1 MEKIVGIVVAAGKS
15 KRFGEDKLLINIKG
29 MPMVYYS
36 LKKLNDIKDIDKI
49 ILVVRNEM
57 LEYYKEKIKEWKLEK
72 VYKIVLGGEERQD
85 SVYNAL
91 KSIDFHC
98 DYVLIH
104 DAARPFVSI
113 KKIEELIRFCIEKS
127 LSAILGIPVKDTIK
141 VVDNTTKR
149 VMETLS
155 RSKLWIIQTPQMFP
169 FEIIKEAHKKAREEN
184 FVGTDDASLVERLGV
199 PVYVIEGEAFNIK
212 ITTKDD
218 LLWMEGI
225 LSKLELV

>member
-1 MEKIVGIVVAAGKS
+1 LEKIVGIVVAAGKS

-29 MPMVYYS
+29 MPILYHS
-36 LKKLNDIKDIDKI
+36 IRKLHDIKDIEKI

-57 LEYYKEKIKEWKLEK
+57 LEYYKEKIKDWKLEK

-91 KSIDFHC
+91 KSVDFYC

-113 KKIEELIRFCIEKS
+113 KKVEELIKFCTEKS

-149 VMETLS
+149 IMETLD

-169 FEIIKEAHKKAREEN
+169 FEIIKEAHEKAREED
-184 FVGTDDASLVERLGV
+184 FVGTDDASLVERLGI